1 MHIGILP
8 LKAVLSK
15 CFSFLSSFFCLVL
28 ILSEFYLIFIFL
40 YKKLPAV
47 RRALKSFPISGA
59 PIHALFL
66 NEQDDKPGY
75 VVGWSSI

>member
-1 MHIGILP
+1 ML
-8 LKAVLSK
+8 L
-15 CFSFLSSFFCLVL
+15 FSFFVLLSCPDL
-28 ILSEFYLIFIFL
+28 ICFYLIFIFL